1 MSLNIMF
8 SAGPQPHSPCR
19 YISVPMV
26 FIVKEL
32 AFETVSET
40 LDFLSSHD
48 CAIFSN
54 PNHSDTEKTFDCKAA
69 SAPLIKLMEE
79 KFRKIQIKGAI

>member
-1 MSLNIMF
+1 MF
-8 SAGPQPHSPCR
+8 SIEPQPHSPCR
-19 YISVPMV
+19 YISVPLV

-32 AFETVSET
+32 AFEKAPEA
-40 LDFLSSHD
+40 LAFLSSHD

-54 PNHSDTEKTFDCKAA
+54 PNHSDTEKAFDCKAA

-79 KFRKIQIKGAI
+79 KFRKVQIKGAI